1 MRTFTARRFR
11 PASRTLPAP
20 VAAVAL
26 LFPLLFLCAAAPP
39 HASAQDERQGG
50 APSGSP
56 AKPSA
61 ANAAAESEAARLY
74 AEASQYKNKKFEEFI
89 KNNVP
94 YNKELEEKT
103 LREQRELA
111 LRHADR
117 LAAGAAPARG
127 LDLYYLGMLY
137 VLGERHDA
145 AFDALKRLLGPDGAG
160 LSAQTLDDARATVI
174 QQALKLKRA
183 DEAARVAADYA
194 RTEQPKPLAR
204 YRYET
209 MLTAHYREARDFARA
224 APHAREAYGAALL
237 LAGERSVEPGR
248 RDTLLFGASKA
259 LADTLARAG
268 RQAEAVQML
277 RELRAVAV
285 ALPSARLYLNA
296 VGMLEDY
303 GDAQAGAAPP
313 PTVAAGSAAS
323 AVRPASPEI
332 VVDDWIEQA
341 PVSLAALRGRVVLLD
356 FWATWCAPCRE
367 TIPRLSAMQRKYGA
381 RGLTVL
387 GLTTY
392 QGKGDGRPMTPP
404 QELAFLRQYKKR
416 LGASYGF
423 AITAAEANEE
433 NYGVNSFPTAV
444 LLDRR
449 GRVRLI
455 SVGAS
460 NEEARLLEATVRKLL
475 DEQ

>member
-1 MRTFTARRFR
+1 
-11 PASRTLPAP
+11 LPARS
-20 VAAVAL
+20 AAATLLFAL
-26 LFPLLFLCAAAPP
+26 LLFFNAAAPP
-39 HASAQDERQGG
+39 RANAQDER
-50 APSGSP
+50 PS
-56 AKPSA
+56 SA
-61 ANAAAESEAARLY
+61 APATEPAAAAAAVSEAARLY
-74 AEASQYKNKKFEEFI
+74 AEASQYKNRKFEEFI
-89 KNNVP
+89 KTGVP
-94 YNKELEEKT
+94 YNKELEERT

-117 LAAGAAPARG
+117 LAGASAGARG

-137 VLGERHDA
+137 VLGERPAA
-145 AFDALKRLLGPDGAG
+145 AFDALKRLLGPEGAG
-160 LSAQTLDDARATVI
+160 APAQTLDDARDVFI

-183 DEAARVAADYA
+183 GEAERVAAEYA
-194 RTEQPKPLAR
+194 RTAQPSPLAR
-204 YRYET
+204 YRYAT

-224 APHAREAYGAALL
+224 APHAREAYNAVLL
-237 LAGERSVEPGR
+237 LAAEKTVDPGR
-248 RDTLLFGASKA
+248 RDKLLLGASKA
-259 LADTLARAG
+259 LADTLAQAG

-277 RELRAVAV
+277 RELRAVAH
-285 ALPSARLYLNA
+285 ALPSARLYLDA
-296 VGMLEDY
+296 EGMLEDY
-303 GDAQAGAAPP
+303 GGAKASDATESAAAAGGAASAI
-313 PTVAAGSAAS
+313 AAGGAAS

-332 VVDDWIEQA
+332 VVDDWIGQT

-356 FWATWCAPCRE
+356 FWATWCGPCRE

-392 QGKGDGRPMTPP
+392 QGKGDGLPMTPP

-416 LGASYGF
+416 IGASYGF
-423 AITAAEANEE
+423 AVAAAETNED

-444 LLDRR
+444 LIDRR

-455 SVGAS
+455 SVGAG
-460 NEEARLLEATVRKLL
+460 EERLLEATVRKLL

>member
-1 MRTFTARRFR
+1 MARLFR
-11 PASRTLPAP
+11 LASVTLHAP
-20 VAAVAL
+20 PAVATL
-26 LFPLLFLCAAAPP
+26 HFALLLFLFCAVAPP
-39 HASAQDERQGG
+39 LASAQDERQGS
-50 APSGSP
+50 ATSASP
-56 AKPSA
+56 P
-61 ANAAAESEAARLY
+61 AAAAVESEAARLY

-89 KNNVP
+89 KTGVP
-94 YNKELEEKT
+94 YNKELEEQT

-117 LAAGAAPARG
+117 LAAASTSARG

-137 VLGERHDA
+137 VLGERHAA
-145 AFDALKRLLGPDGAG
+145 AFDALNRLLGPEGAG
-160 LSAQTLDDARATVI
+160 APAQTLDDARGIFI

-183 DEAARVAADYA
+183 GEAERVASEYA
-194 RTEQPKPLAR
+194 RAAQPKPLAR

-209 MLTAHYREARDFARA
+209 MLTAHYRETRDFARA

-237 LAGERSVEPGR
+237 LAGERSIEPGR
-248 RDTLLFGASKA
+248 RDKLLFGASKA
-259 LADTLARAG
+259 LADTLSQAG

-277 RELRAVAV
+277 RELRAVAH
-285 ALPSARLYLNA
+285 ALPSARLYLDA

-303 GDAQAGAAPP
+303 GDAQEADGATELA
-313 PTVAAGSAAS
+313 VAADSAAS

-332 VVDDWIEQA
+332 VVDDWIEQT

-356 FWATWCAPCRE
+356 FWATWCGPCRE
-367 TIPRLSAMQRKYGA
+367 TIPRLSALQRKYGA

-387 GLTTY
+387 GLATY
-392 QGKGDGRPMTPP
+392 QGKGEGRPMTPP
-404 QELAFLRQYKKR
+404 QELAYLRQYKKR
-416 LGASYGF
+416 VGASYGF
-423 AITAAEANEE
+423 AVTAAETNED

-455 SVGAS
+455 SIGAG
-460 NEEARLLEATVRKLL
+460 EERLLEATVRKLL
-475 DEQ
+475 EEK

>member
-1 MRTFTARRFR
+1 MRTFMARLFR
-11 PASRTLPAP
+11 TASRTSPAP
-20 VAAVAL
+20 AVAVTL
-26 LFPLLFLCAAAPP
+26 LFALFLFGAAAP

-50 APSGSP
+50 APAGPTAKTDAPP
-56 AKPSA
+56 AA
-61 ANAAAESEAARLY
+61 GESEAARLY
-74 AEASQYKNKKFEEFI
+74 AEASQYAKKKFGEFARTGL
-89 KNNVP
+89 P
-94 YNKELEEKT
+94 FDKELEQKT
-103 LREQRELA
+103 LGEQRELA
-111 LRHADR
+111 LRHAER
-117 LAAGAAPARG
+117 LAAAGASARG

-137 VLGERHDA
+137 VLGESHDA

-160 LSAQTLDDARATVI
+160 VPAQTLDDARATLI
-174 QQALKLKRA
+174 RQALKLKRA
-183 DEAARVAADYA
+183 GEAERVAADYA
-194 RTEQPKPLAR
+194 RAERPRPLAR

-209 MLTAHYREARDFARA
+209 MLTAHYREAKDFARA

-237 LAGERSVEPGR
+237 LAGERSIEPGR
-248 RDTLLFGASKA
+248 RDLLLHGASKA
-259 LADTLARAG
+259 LADTLSRAG
-268 RQAEAVQML
+268 RQGEAVQML
-277 RELRAVAV
+277 RELRGVAL

-303 GDAQAGAAPP
+303 GDAQAGAATPSA
-313 PTVAAGSAAS
+313 VAAGGAAS
-323 AVRPASPEI
+323 AVRAASPEI
-332 VVDDWIEQA
+332 MVDEWIEQA

-356 FWATWCAPCRE
+356 FWATWCGPCRE

-423 AITAAEANEE
+423 AVTAADANEE

-444 LLDRR
+444 VLDRR

-460 NEEARLLEATVRKLL
+460 EQEARQLEATVRKLL
-475 DEQ
+475 EEQ